1 MNTQIEAIALAL
13 SVAKEIL
20 RESPELYISLKG
32 ICIEFARKKC
42 EELQIDLPESITELV
57 QE

>member
-1 MNTQIEAIALAL
+1 MNTQIEAVALAL

-32 ICIEFARKKC
+32 ICIDFAQKKC
-42 EELQIDLPESITELV
+42 KELGIDLPESISDLV

>member
-1 MNTQIEAIALAL
+1 MNTQIEAITLAL
-13 SVAKEIL
+13 TVAKEIL

-32 ICIEFARKKC
+32 ICIEFAQQKC
-42 EELQIDLPESITELV
+42 EELQIELPGSISELV

>member
-32 ICIEFARKKC
+32 ICIEFAREKC
-42 EELQIDLPESITELV
+42 EELQITLPDSISELE